1 MPPFP
6 EEEDPGAV
14 RPPLVL
20 RESGLPPGVV
30 LPVDE
35 SPAEE
40 VSEGWV
46 PVDGVVSYSSPPV
59 RFRIRY
65 PSPHTVCIL
74 INILLGGLRH
84 VFHVVIA
91 GFHVADTVIDFIQ
104 RAFHIFFFSAGY
116 R

>member
-46 PVDGVVSYSSPPV
+46 PVDGVVSYSSPQFGSGSV
-59 RFRIRY
+59 IHL
-65 PSPHTVCIL
+65 HTPYV
-74 INILLGGLRH
+74 
-84 VFHVVIA
+84 
-91 GFHVADTVIDFIQ
+91 
-104 RAFHIFFFSAGY
+104 S
-116 R
+116 